1 MPSYLDALRSANVGA
16 IAQMRFVEPTI
27 TAYNR
32 LEARPRT
39 LDFARSLR
47 AEVRDALWFVTRQWQ
62 LGELEADDAASPVD
76 ARLATRLAPF
86 DRVSIG
92 GAAPVPY
99 DETVPLEMAVEAEV
113 FPWTLPTRVEAGQ
126 LFVRLLPA
134 ALRAAFAAGA
144 RTAFPLAA
152 LTADELRQ
160 PDTIAFHAVAAAAAI
175 DGEQLL
181 ASHAATTL
189 AADLGASSA
198 GDVAAIAAAADGVG
212 AWRRR
217 IFGDPPGGP
226 SPAWQPDKLA
236 YNVTIATPDF
246 GRGEQAVLAAPRYSQ
261 GRLDWYAFDAAPT
274 GLGAPAGSVP
284 PGLRDETLSFVPT
297 CASFAGMPN
306 PRFWEME
313 DRRVNFGTL
322 NAKTTDHLLLVFA
335 EMGLVYGNDWFVI
348 PYEMPVNSLCQVLG
362 LVVTDVFG
370 DRTLIPAANDPDES
384 KWQRWSLFS
393 VAGDDVDTWSGRY
406 FWLPASLTSVQESE
420 PIEVAMF
427 GRDEMANLAWAVETT
442 IPDGIGRGIETRL
455 TIPPPPAP
463 PPPAASPAAVRYTLG
478 TTVPENWIPLVPV
491 HMPGSLTDIR
501 FQRGQM
507 PPTGGAAPAP
517 RGKILGE
524 IPTPFYIAEEEIPV
538 SGVTVSR
545 RVQRTRWYD
554 GRTYLWIG
562 RANETGRGGA
572 SSHLRF
578 DQIDD
583 PPQ

>member
-1 MPSYLDALRSANVGA
+1 MPYYLDSLHNVDTLEA
-16 IAQMRFVEPTI
+16 SVNRYVEPAI

-62 LGELEADDAASPVD
+62 LGELEADDAASPID

-92 GAAPVPY
+92 GAAPAPY
-99 DETVPLEMAVEAEV
+99 DETVPLEVAVEAEA
-113 FPWTLPTRVEAGQ
+113 FPWSLPSRVEAGQ
-126 LFVRLLPA
+126 VFVRLLPA
-134 ALRAAFAAGA
+134 ALRAAIAGSA
-144 RTAFPLAA
+144 RTAFPVAPLAA
-152 LTADELRQ
+152 DEQRQ
-160 PDTIAFHAVAAAAAI
+160 PDTVAFHNVVAAAGI

-181 ASHAATTL
+181 ASHAAATL
-189 AADLGASSA
+189 AADLGVSLA
-198 GDVAAIAAAADGVG
+198 GDVAAVEGAADGVR

-217 IFGDPPGGP
+217 IFGDSPVGP
-226 SPAWQPDKLA
+226 SPGWQPDKLS
-236 YNVTIATPDF
+236 YNVTIATTDF
-246 GRGEQAVLAAPRYSQ
+246 GGGEQAVLAAPRYSQ

-274 GLGAPAGSVP
+274 GLGPPAGSVRP
-284 PGLRDETLSFVPT
+284 RPRDEMLSFVPT
-297 CASFAGMPN
+297 CASFAGMPS

-313 DRRVNFGTL
+313 DRRINFGAL
-322 NAKTTDHLLLVFA
+322 NAKTTDHLLLIFA

-348 PYEMPVNSLCQVLG
+348 PYEMPVNNLCQVLG

-393 VAGDDVDTWSGRY
+393 VSGDDVDTWSGRY
-406 FWLPASLTSVQESE
+406 FWVPASLTSVQESE

-442 IPDGIGRGIETRL
+442 IPDGTGKGIETRL

-463 PPPAASPAAVRYTLG
+463 PPPPTSPATIRYTLG

-491 HMPGSLTDIR
+491 HLPGSLTDIR

-507 PPTGGAAPAP
+507 PPTGAAAPLP
-517 RGKILGE
+517 RGKILSE

-562 RANETGRGGA
+562 RASETGRGGA

-583 PPQ
+583 PPP